1 MQTTWGDA
9 QENRPEFRQL
19 AASLQS
25 ILTEV
30 TGQDFLNMEG
40 ISVKQQQ
47 SSASTLQ
54 PGDYEVPALSRSAT
68 PADLVGSDSADLNI
82 SVKQQQSSSG
92 TLQPGDYEVP
102 ALSRSATPADLVD
115 SDSAD
120 LNISVKQQQPNC
132 GTLQPDDYEVP
143 ALSRSATP
151 ADLENKSYPGTVND
165 YEMPVHS
172 QTGANE
178 SKESPAV
185 DMLAQR
191 EYIITA

>member
-47 SSASTLQ
+47 SSASILQ

-68 PADLVGSDSADLNI
+68 PADLVGSDSADLVGSDSADLVGSDSADLNN
-82 SVKQQQSSSG
+82 SVKQQQPSSG

-102 ALSRSATPADLVD
+102 ALSRSATPADL
-115 SDSAD
+115 
-120 LNISVKQQQPNC
+120 
-132 GTLQPDDYEVP
+132 
-143 ALSRSATP
+143 
-151 ADLENKSYPGTVND
+151 ENKNYPGTVND
-165 YEMPVHS
+165 YEMPVRS